1 MGAVGAEPLLP
12 AALRALPG
20 LLGSA
25 APVHAG
31 FSLLA
36 ALDVPGGMAFLA
48 QITADPR
55 GAVPT
60 VEAEG
65 INRKSCVASQQL
77 PKPPPTNHILH
88 HQGNRSVP

>member
-1 MGAVGAEPLLP
+1 MGAVDAEPLLP
-12 AALRALPG
+12 VALDALPG
-20 LLGSA
+20 LLGSS

-36 ALDVPGGMAFLA
+36 AVDVSGGMAFLA

-60 VEAEG
+60 VEVEG
-65 INRKSCVASQQL
+65 VNRKSCEASQQL
-77 PKPPPTNHILH
+77 SKPPPTLHILH
-88 HQGNRSVP
+88 HQGNRAVA